1 MASWRRG
8 VFLPGVVVGLPT
20 LTEKDIDDIVN
31 WGIKHDIDLI
41 AASFV
46 RKASNVQY
54 IRKILADN
62 GGSGIKTSLMFL
74 AQKFMLREANI
85 GASEMHRAWVIL

>member
-62 GGSGIKTSLMFL
+62 GGSGIKITSKIKNQETSTSLPPP
-74 AQKFMLREANI
+74 
-85 GASEMHRAWVIL
+85 S

>member
-1 MASWRRG
+1 M
-8 VFLPGVVVGLPT
+8 T
-20 LTEKDIDDIVN
+20 
-31 WGIKHDIDLI
+31 
-41 AASFV
+41 
-46 RKASNVQY
+46 KASDVQY